1 MRKFL
6 LPIAAVGGALLL
18 NCMGAIA
25 ANSPAQIV
33 NCTATTPWCFSPN
46 PIRITV
52 GSTVTWTNTT
62 APTHTST
69 SNTGVWDT
77 GSIGSGQTSGA
88 ITFNTPGTFS
98 YHCSIHPG
106 MTGNVIVSAAAV
118 TPAPTTPPVKRLA
131 SGGGGP
137 VLPIGAALFLIG
149 LTVLLAGRLGGQ
161 RLQRV
166 HEPLDKTPDQ

>member
-1 MRKFL
+1 MRKVL
-6 LPIAAVGGALLL
+6 LTLAALAAALLL
-18 NCMGAIA
+18 NSMSASA

-77 GSIGSGQTSGA
+77 GSIGSGQTSSA
-88 ITFNTPGTFS
+88 IAFNTPGTFA
-98 YHCSIHPG
+98 YHCSFHPG
-106 MTGNVIVSAAAV
+106 MTGSVIVSAASV
-118 TPAPTTPPVKRLA
+118 SPAPTSPPVRRLA

-137 VLPIGAALFLIG
+137 VLPVGAGLVLIG
-149 LTVLLAGRLGGQ
+149 LTLLATSRL
-161 RLQRV
+161 RRR
-166 HEPLDKTPDQ
+166 PN